1 MSDLSAKDRAFGE
14 DISEQ
19 KSGRLYGV
27 GLGPGDPELMTLK
40 AARLIGSATVVA
52 YPALAGAA
60 SFARSI
66 AAEMISPGAR
76 EIVIDVPMTVAR
88 EPAQAAY
95 DLAAE
100 AIAEALEAGEDV
112 VCLCEGDPF
121 FYGSFM
127 YLFARLSSRFE
138 VEVVPGVT
146 SITACAARAGMP
158 LAARNERLT
167 VLPGPLPVD
176 ELRARIEGAES
187 VAILKVGRHLQKI
200 RAVIDALGLTERAVY
215 VERASLPDEV
225 VCPLGEAPDLA
236 PYFSMILLTKGA
248 DPWL

>member
-1 MSDLSAKDRAFGE
+1 MPPAGIFGPRRSLGGCLLSGV
-14 DISEQ
+14 
-19 KSGRLYGV
+19 LYGV
-27 GLGPGDPELMTLK
+27 GLGPGDPELMTVR
-40 AARLIGSATVVA
+40 AHRLISAAKVVA
-52 YPALAGAA
+52 YPALAGAE

-66 AAEMISPGAR
+66 AAGAFAPGVR
-76 EIVIDVPMTVAR
+76 EIVMDVPMTTER
-88 EPAQAAY
+88 GPAQAAY
-95 DLAAE
+95 DVGAGEIAAV
-100 AIAEALEAGEDV
+100 LEAGEDV

-127 YLFARLSSRFE
+127 YLFARLSGRFE

-158 LAARNERLT
+158 LAARNERVT
-167 VLPGPLPVD
+167 VLPGPLPEE

-187 VAILKVGRHLQKI
+187 VVIMKVGRHLPKI
-200 RAVIDALGLTERAVY
+200 RGVIESLGFGGQAVY
-215 VERASLPDEV
+215 VERASLPGEV
-225 VCPLGEAPDLA
+225 VCPLAEAPEKA

>member
-1 MSDLSAKDRAFGE
+1 MSGV
-14 DISEQ
+14 
-19 KSGRLYGV
+19 LYGI

-40 AARLIGSATVVA
+40 AARLIAAATVVA
-52 YPALAGAA
+52 YPALAGSP

-66 AAEMISPGAR
+66 AAAVIPEGTL
-76 EIVIDVPMTVAR
+76 EIVIDVPMTTAR
-88 EPAQAAY
+88 EPAQVAY
-95 DLAAE
+95 DVAAT
-100 AIAEALEAGEDV
+100 AIATELEAGRDV

-127 YLFARLSSRFE
+127 YLFARLSDRFK

-167 VLPGPLPVD
+167 VLPGPLSEA

-187 VAILKVGRHLQKI
+187 VAILKVGRHLDKI
-200 RAVIDALGLTERAVY
+200 RTVIDGLGLTARAVY

-225 VCPLGEAPDLA
+225 VCPLAEAPDTA

>member
-1 MSDLSAKDRAFGE
+1 M
-14 DISEQ
+14 
-19 KSGRLYGV
+19 SGRGMNGVLYGV
-27 GLGPGDPELMTLK
+27 GLGPGDPELMTLR
-40 AARLIGSATVVA
+40 AHRLISGAQVVA
-52 YPALAGAA
+52 YPSLAGGA

-66 AAEMISPGAR
+66 AARAIPAGAR
-76 EIVIDVPMTVAR
+76 EIVMDVPMTVAR
-88 EPAQAAY
+88 APAQAAY
-95 DLAAE
+95 DTGAAAIAAE
-100 AIAEALEAGEDV
+100 LEAGRDV

-127 YLFARLSSRFE
+127 YLFARLSRRFR

-146 SITACAARAGMP
+146 SITTCAARAGMP

-167 VLPGPLPVD
+167 VLPGPLPEP

-187 VAILKVGRHLQKI
+187 VAIMKVGRHLAKI
-200 RAVIDALGLTERAVY
+200 RGVIEALGFTDRAVY
-215 VERASLPDEV
+215 VERASLPGEV
-225 VCPLGEAPDLA
+225 VCPLAEAPDKA